1 MDTVRWG
8 IVGCGDVTEIK
19 SGPGFSRAENSS
31 LVSVMRRNGEL
42 ARDYAQRHGVGKWT
56 DDAAQLIHD
65 DEVDAVYV
73 ATPPHTHKEF
83 VLMCAAAGKPVL
95 VEKPMAMDYGQAVEM
110 DEACKAANV
119 PLFVAY
125 YRRALPIYL
134 KVKEIIDSGL
144 IGEARTV
151 HINHFERPPEPGF
164 DADGVPWR
172 MLPEVGGGGIFV
184 DIGCHAFDLM
194 DYIFGPVCAVSGY
207 AANLSGLY
215 PAEDIVT
222 ASFVCAG
229 GVHGTGEWCFTA
241 GRDVEATRVV
251 GTHGEV
257 SFSIF
262 APTPIAVTTP
272 DGMTEFDIGYP
283 KHVHQPLIQTVVDD
297 LLGKGVCAST
307 GETAMRATKIIDTV
321 LRDYRAGVATPGQ

>member
-1 MDTVRWG
+1 MDSIRWG

-19 SGPGFSRAENSS
+19 SGPGFSKAENSS
-31 LVSVMRRNGEL
+31 LVSVMRRNADL
-42 ARDYAQRHGVGKWT
+42 ARDYAQRHGVAKWT

-73 ATPPHTHKEF
+73 ATPPRSHKEI

-95 VEKPMAMDYGQAVEM
+95 VEKPIAM
-110 DEACKAANV
+110 DEAEALEMIEACKGANV

-151 HINHFERPPEPGF
+151 HISHFERAPEPGF
-164 DADGVPWR
+164 DADGIPWR
-172 MLPEVGGGGIFV
+172 MRPEVGGGGIFV

-194 DYIFGPVCAVSGY
+194 DFIFGPVVSVSGF
-207 AANLSGLY
+207 AANLTGLY
-215 PAEDIVT
+215 PAEDTVS
-222 ASFVCAG
+222 ASFVCEG
-229 GVHGTGEWCFTA
+229 GVHGVGEWCFTTS
-241 GRDVEATRVV
+241 RDFEETRVV

-262 APTPIAVTTP
+262 TPNPVVVSTP
-272 DGMTEFDIGYP
+272 DGKTEFDVGYP

-307 GETAMRATKIIDTV
+307 GETGMRATKVIDAV
-321 LRDYRAGVATPGQ
+321 LQDYRAGSAETG